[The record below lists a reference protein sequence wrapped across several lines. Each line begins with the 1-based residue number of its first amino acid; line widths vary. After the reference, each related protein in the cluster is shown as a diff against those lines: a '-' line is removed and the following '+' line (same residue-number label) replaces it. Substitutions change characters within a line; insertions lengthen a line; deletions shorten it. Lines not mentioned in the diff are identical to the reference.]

1 MDFSF
6 VITYQFIIQGT
17 FEADHQDQF
26 LFPVSL
32 DSCVVSAVAL
42 LISEE

>member
-6 VITYQFIIQGT
+6 VIAYQFIIQGT
-17 FEADHQDQF
+17 FEADQDQF

-32 DSCVVSAVAL
+32 DSCVVSAAAV
-42 LISEE
+42 LIGEE